1 MDISDIRT
9 LYGARTPGVI
19 GRHRYYSVLVPFCM
33 VPAGETGIID
43 EVDTPFGAAPYERLS
58 LIYEV
63 RSGTVSQPGEICF
76 PGGHMEEGETPQEC
90 AVRETC
96 EELGVEQASI
106 EIIGQGDVLYGAG
119 NFTLYSYI
127 GVIDFDAYQAAEPDP
142 EEVSETFLLP
152 VETLLEAEA
161 QHYGETM
168 KPVIEPGFP
177 YGKVGISE
185 DYPWRTPSYDIPVY
199 DIDGRVIWGLTG
211 RITESIAETLRE
223 K

>member
-33 VPAGETGIID
+33 APEETEDGNYD
-43 EVDTPFGAAPYERLS
+43 LS

-76 PGGHMEEGETPQEC
+76 PGGHMEEGESPEEC

-96 EELGVEQASI
+96 EELGVDQASI
-106 EIIGQGDVLYGAG
+106 EIIGQGDALYGAG

-152 VETLLEAEA
+152 VRTLLEAEA

-177 YGKVGISE
+177 YEKVGISE

-211 RITESIAETLRE
+211 RITESIAETLRS